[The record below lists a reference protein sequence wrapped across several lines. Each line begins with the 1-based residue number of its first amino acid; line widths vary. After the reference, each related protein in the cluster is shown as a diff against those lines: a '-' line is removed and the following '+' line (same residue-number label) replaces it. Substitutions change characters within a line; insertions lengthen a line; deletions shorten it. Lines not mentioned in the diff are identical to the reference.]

1 MLRNY
6 LKTAFRNFSKN
17 PIFSLINITGLS
29 LGITAFL
36 LILQFVGFERSV
48 NTFHANLPS
57 LHRILFEAKDGNV
70 YDYSPPIVGPIIKQN
85 FGEATSF
92 CRVVSQPFVNGV
104 ASSHEGGNEKLF
116 SETKVAYA
124 DGNFFELFSFPV
136 ASGSVKEL
144 QEPNTMAISVSTA
157 RKYFNEQSA
166 LGKLVSLNN
175 EFGNNLYKVVAVFED
190 FPQNSDMQYDMVLSL
205 QTLANPSISQNNG
218 WASLEGTSSFLTTYL
233 QLVETTNVSELEH
246 KINDLKK
253 KLDPNDESKILLQ
266 PMKNMHLAASLDDR
280 QLHSGNLGF
289 VYLFSGIG
297 ILILAIAWFNYINLS
312 TASALKRAK
321 EVGLRKV
328 VGASKMQLI
337 AQFLGE
343 SFFLN
348 VISLFLALGLVNA
361 FQFFFNQLMNK
372 NLSLGLLASSS
383 VWLWGLALLAIG
395 TVASGA
401 YTAFALSSYQ
411 PAQVLKGA
419 FGKSSKGLALRKTLV
434 VFQFGVSVLL
444 IAATLIMNR
453 QLDFMRTENLG
464 MDIKQL
470 MVMTHS
476 RLGIDSTF
484 KFRRESFKN
493 VLAKKQF
500 VEAYC
505 GSANVPSNGYNYST
519 SGITKLNPQ
528 DGDEKKGYS
537 ILYVDELFFSTY
549 GIKLAAGR
557 YFSTEDCNKGFDKI
571 DRVIINERAALQL
584 GFTNAEEAIGKKI
597 KWNDAEAE
605 VLGVVKD
612 YHHQSLKDA
621 IEPALYVPQSSGS
634 FFTVKLNTQDL
645 PAAIADLKASF
656 QEYFPGN
663 PFDYFFVNDNFN
675 RQYQTEEQNQK
686 LFITASCLAIFIACL
701 GLFGLA
707 AFTVDQR
714 TKEIGIRKVM
724 GANVIQLTTLLS
736 RDFLLLIVIAVA
748 LATPLAWWAM
758 NQWLQQF
765 AYRTE
770 VTIWVFALAGILA
783 VFIALLTVGAQ
794 TLRAANANPVKSLRS
809 E

>member
-6 LKTAFRNFSKN
+6 LKTALRNFSKN
-17 PIFSLINITGLS
+17 PVFSIINITGLS

-36 LILQFVGFERSV
+36 LILQYVGFERSV
-48 NTFHANLPS
+48 NSFHKNLHS
-57 LHRILFEAKDGNV
+57 LHRILFEGKDGYV
-70 YDYSPPIVGPIIKQN
+70 YDYSAPIIGPIVKQN
-85 FGEATSF
+85 FGETTSY
-92 CRVVSQPFVNGV
+92 CRVVSQSFVNGV
-104 ASSHEGGNEKLF
+104 ASSQEGGNEKLF

-124 DGNFFELFSFPV
+124 DGNFFELFTFPV
-136 ASGSVKEL
+136 SSGSAEQLK
-144 QEPNTMAISVSTA
+144 EPNTMALSVSTA
-157 RKYFNEQSA
+157 RKYFNGQSA
-166 LGKLVSLNN
+166 LGKIVSLNN
-175 EFGNNLYKVVAVFED
+175 EFGDNLYKVVAVFDD

-205 QTLANPSISQNNG
+205 QTLANPSITKNSE
-218 WASLEGTSSFLTTYL
+218 WSSLEGTSSYLTTYL
-233 QLVETTNVSELEH
+233 QIVETANVPELEN
-246 KINDLKK
+246 KMNELKK
-253 KLDPNDESKILLQ
+253 KLDPSGEDKIMLQ

-280 QLHSGNLGF
+280 QLHSGNIGF
-289 VYLFSGIG
+289 VYLFAGIG
-297 ILILAIAWFNYINLS
+297 ILILVIAWFNYVNLS

-343 SFFLN
+343 SFLLN
-348 VISLFLALGLVNA
+348 AVSLLLALGLVNI

-372 NLSLGLLASSS
+372 NLSLGMLASSS
-383 VWLWGLALLAIG
+383 VLLWGLALMAVG

-401 YTAFALSSYQ
+401 YTAFVLSSFQ
-411 PAQVLKGA
+411 PASILKGV
-419 FGKSSKGLALRKTLV
+419 FGKSSTGLALRKTLV
-434 VFQFGVSVLL
+434 VFQFSVSVLL
-444 IAATLIMNR
+444 IAATLIMNK
-453 QLDFMRTENLG
+453 QLKFMRTENLG
-464 MDIKQL
+464 MDINQL

-476 RLGIDSTF
+476 RVGIDSTY

-493 VLAKKQF
+493 VLAQKQF

-519 SGITKLNPQ
+519 NGITRLNPQ
-528 DGDEKKGYS
+528 AGDEKKGYS
-537 ILYVDELFFSTY
+537 ILYVDELFFFTY
-549 GIKLAAGR
+549 GIGLAAGSF
-557 YFSTEDCNKGFDKI
+557 FSLEDCNKPSDNIEK
-571 DRVIINERAALQL
+571 VIINERAAAQL
-584 GFTNAEEAIGKKI
+584 GFANAEEVVGKKI

-605 VLGVVKD
+605 VHGVVKD

-621 IEPALYVPQSSGS
+621 IEPAVYVPKSSGS
-634 FFTVKLNTQDL
+634 YFTVRLNTQNL

-656 QEYFPGN
+656 HEYFPGN
-663 PFDYFFVNDNFN
+663 PFDYFFVDDNFN

-724 GANVIQLTTLLS
+724 GANRTQLTTLLS
-736 RDFLLLIVIAVA
+736 RDFLLLTVIAVA

-770 VTIWVFALAGILA
+770 VTIWVFALAGSISVL
-783 VFIALLTVGAQ
+783 IALLTIGTQ
-794 TLRAANANPVKSLRS
+794 TLGAANANPVKSLRS